1 MQYVLLAFVV
11 VLFSF
16 VYGRIW
22 LRRHRETPL
31 RRELRARNA
40 TFRAVLKR
48 VTVITPGWSQ
58 QSSGDEMPIKG
69 PMELIVRGGDA
80 FEVSCPIPP
89 LRMFMGLE
97 YYFRASETSV
107 ELNRLVPRIY
117 GPRIYGADT
126 PPRIILRGWQA
137 GKKIQLTI
145 TQKDDPL
152 EIWNVLTA
160 AGAVPGITWI
170 APAVAP

>member
-1 MQYVLLAFVV
+1 MPYVLLACVV

-22 LRRHRETPL
+22 LQRHRETPL

-40 TFRAVLKR
+40 TFRAALKR
-48 VTVITPGWSQ
+48 VTVITSGWSQ
-58 QSSGDEMPIKG
+58 QSSDDEMPIKG

-89 LRMFMGLE
+89 LRVLMGLE

-126 PPRIILRGWQA
+126 PQRGPSPASPGLPPRKQHSDCRRRH
-137 GKKIQLTI
+137 
-145 TQKDDPL
+145 
-152 EIWNVLTA
+152 
-160 AGAVPGITWI
+160 PGRR
-170 APAVAP
+170 